1 MPLESFGDWNKKR
14 WQPIINL
21 EGKKSGARK
30 SFDFALHSSYYCF
43 YYFILYS
50 SLSLSFH
57 LRGRCRVID
66 YQGTVTAAVFLNSPT
81 FLPSALEDDT
91 RSLPR
96 LPPRREPIIT
106 VDANIMQIGVAS
118 ATGFGSTRL
127 LSIDN
132 FLLFRNSNLK
142 CSFGVKW
149 FQLIISLWIIFFF
162 QRLFRTYLQ
171 THLFYMRENF
181 MYSHFSA
188 KGANIIFSL

>member
-30 SFDFALHSSYYCF
+30 SFDFALHSYYYCF
-43 YYFILYS
+43 YYFILCY

-106 VDANIMQIGVAS
+106 VDANIMQIGVAL

-127 LSIDN
+127 LSTHN

-142 CSFGVKW
+142 CSFEVNW
-149 FQLIISLWIIFFF
+149 FQLINFRRMLLFFS
-162 QRLFRTYLQ
+162 QLDNAALSEVY
-171 THLFYMRENF
+171 NF
-181 MYSHFSA
+181 VSSICVKVSTEF
-188 KGANIIFSL
+188 